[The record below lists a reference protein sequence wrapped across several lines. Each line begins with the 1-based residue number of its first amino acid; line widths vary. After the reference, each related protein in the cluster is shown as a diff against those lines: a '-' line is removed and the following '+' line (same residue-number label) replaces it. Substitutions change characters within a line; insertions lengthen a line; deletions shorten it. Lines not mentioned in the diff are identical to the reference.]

1 MTGISEDR
9 HDLAAP
15 RTYSTGSQELER
27 SVPRSSSQFAW
38 YRFARE
44 RRRAYLSELPGPPGR
59 RQAGLIDV
67 LISAEWDWR
76 RFEAEAKASEGRT
89 VDDKRRMAAEC
100 RRQFLL
106 AGKEFAKT
114 IQNKP
119 VPSKEKPD
127 PVSLAQ
133 HLELI
138 RRGAE

>member
-1 MTGISEDR
+1 
-9 HDLAAP
+9 
-15 RTYSTGSQELER
+15 
-27 SVPRSSSQFAW
+27 
-38 YRFARE
+38 
-44 RRRAYLSELPGPPGR
+44 
-59 RQAGLIDV
+59 
-67 LISAEWDWR
+67 
-76 RFEAEAKASEGRT
+76 
-89 VDDKRRMAAEC
+89 MAAEC

-133 HLELI
+133 QLELI